1 VEKRTQITKYEN
13 EANGHCD
20 VTYGHTPSVSTCHG
34 ITSGR
39 VSTNLV
45 ILFLELWFSVSMT
58 ILWYIFD
65 YKFHLCMKLI
75 EIMMI
80 PKKILKSE
88 FFTCTIL
95 QNVTFLTRLCRYMR
109 TPTFKSDVY
118 CPCEHSFIMCI

>member
-1 VEKRTQITKYEN
+1 MEKRTQITKYEN

-20 VTYGHTPSVSTCHG
+20 VTYGHTPPVSTCHG

-39 VSTNLV
+39 YSTNLV
-45 ILFLELWFSVSMT
+45 IFLELWFSVSMT

-65 YKFHLCMKLI
+65 CKFHLLYGINLNYDDTKEDI
-75 EIMMI
+75 
-80 PKKILKSE
+80 KIRIFHVHYS
-88 FFTCTIL
+88 T
-95 QNVTFLTRLCRYMR
+95 NVTLLTRVCRYMR